1 MRGGW
6 PFRGSRSEEL
16 AMSAD
21 QDCHQVLDKGSSCQ
35 EDGMR
40 KIWLW
45 VSLVQALQISQGVP
59 QLGPTVPGFACSPEP
74 ACLSRE
80 DSTRACHQPP

>member
-1 MRGGW
+1 MRGGR
-6 PFRGSRSEEL
+6 PFCGPRSEEL

-45 VSLVQALQISQGVP
+45 MSLVQALQTSQGAP
-59 QLGPTVPGFACSPEP
+59 QLGPTVPSSVCSPEP

-80 DSTRACHQPP
+80 DSTRAHHQPP

>member
-6 PFRGSRSEEL
+6 SFRGPCSEEL
-16 AMSAD
+16 AVSAD
-21 QDCHQVLDKGSSCQ
+21 QDCHQVLDEGSSCQ

-45 VSLVQALQISQGVP
+45 MSLVQALQTSQRAP
-59 QLGPTVPGFACSPEP
+59 RCLALP
-74 ACLSRE
+74 AARNQPASRE